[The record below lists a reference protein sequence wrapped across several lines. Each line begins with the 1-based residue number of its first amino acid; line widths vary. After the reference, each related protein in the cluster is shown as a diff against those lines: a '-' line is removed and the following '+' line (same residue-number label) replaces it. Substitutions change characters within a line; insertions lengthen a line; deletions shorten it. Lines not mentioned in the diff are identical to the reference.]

1 MRKYLA
7 SFLLVG
13 LLSFIALSSIS
24 VSAQDENEEQSSAGY
39 ARQLS
44 NTDPAVRQAGA
55 EGLARLVDLKQR
67 KLLEGYLLQEKDKR
81 VRLAI
86 QWALY
91 RLGKSELLF
100 QIVRDFDSSRH
111 DQAVGYLSQLESSEP
126 LYVFIKQEDTHPKI
140 LVGLLE
146 VLGRT
151 GDKDTLQQ
159 IQPFQD
165 HFEPKVA
172 DAAKEATV
180 LIQER
185 LAESQPVTKTRPRTT
200 SKPDQR

>member
-7 SFLLVG
+7 LFFLIS
-13 LLSFIALSSIS
+13 LLSLTGLSSIS
-24 VSAQDENEEQSSAGY
+24 VLAQDDNEEQSSAGY
-39 ARQLS
+39 AKQLS
-44 NTDPAVRQAGA
+44 SSDPTVRQAGA
-55 EGLARLVDLKQR
+55 EGLARLVDVKQR

-91 RLGKSELLF
+91 RVGKSELLF
-100 QIVRDFDSSRH
+100 QMVRDFDSSRH

-126 LYVFIKQEDTHPKI
+126 LYVFLKQEDAHPKI
-140 LVGLLE
+140 LAGLLE

-172 DAAKEATV
+172 EAAKHATV
-180 LIQER
+180 LIEER
-185 LAESQPVTKTRPRTT
+185 LGESQPVTKTRPRTT
-200 SKPDQR
+200 SKPDQ